1 LLQAARYAKALAC
14 SDVHIMSGVTTQD
27 EAALIF
33 GSNLEYAVK
42 YFEDQGLR
50 PLIEVIS
57 SQAMPGYYM
66 SDFSKAQQVLE
77 TFPSVGLILDL
88 YHAQTLTGDAADVL
102 ARFYDRTV
110 HVQIADCPGRHEPGT
125 GSIDF
130 AALFAALEQ
139 RGYPGWIGC
148 EYRPSGSTVA
158 SLDWLKRLGR

>member
-1 LLQAARYAKALAC
+1 
-14 SDVHIMSGVTTQD
+14 MSGVTTQND
-27 EAALIF
+27 AERTYA
-33 GSNLEYAVK
+33 GNLEYAVK
-42 YFEDQGLR
+42 YMEDQGLR

-57 SQAMPGYYM
+57 AEAMPGYYM
-66 SDFSKAQQVLE
+66 SDFNKAQQVLE

-88 YHAQTLTGDAADVL
+88 YHAQLLTGDAADVL

-139 RGYPGWIGC
+139 RGYAGWIGC
-148 EYRPSGSTVA
+148 EYRPSVSTVA
-158 SLDWLKRLGR
+158 SLDWIKQLSV